1 MEIMDTHL
9 MRMAMMG
16 IRQVIV
22 GMGQNWMLVEVRVPA
37 DYSVRMFV
45 AMMPVCMQMQVVMGE
60 SFMCVRMSVGF

>member
-1 MEIMDTHL
+1 
-9 MRMAMMG
+9 MRMAMMD

-37 DYSVRMFV
+37 NDSVCMLV

-60 SFMCVRMSVGF
+60 SFMSMCMSVGF